1 LPPPASFHSFRPD
14 LRSRTERQNNRNG
27 KPFYGS
33 MDQRGSPNRKKNDSI
48 YSIRR
53 LSRDYLYFG
62 GSRSVDL
69 RRALEYN
76 KAMSTQKKILIADD
90 DLINLDFFDV
100 MLSKLGFVVEKTDN
114 GNEVMEKVKKFYPD
128 LIILDNIMPGL
139 TGWEVTK
146 MLKSD
151 PGFNR
156 IPIIM
161 LSVLDDVKDKVAGF
175 EAGVDDYITKPFN
188 FSEVLARINAVLRNH
203 ELFDQIAVRE
213 ARLTLAEELNK
224 DLKDNLTVFVAGID
238 ELDNAISIICEN
250 TNQETQ
256 NLVKQ
261 VSEKIISVR
270 KHIAALDARIE
281 KTINEWESLKKDEIG
296 LSVLEKKI
304 RKHLHQEQQ

>member
-1 LPPPASFHSFRPD
+1 
-14 LRSRTERQNNRNG
+14 
-27 KPFYGS
+27 
-33 MDQRGSPNRKKNDSI
+33 
-48 YSIRR
+48 
-53 LSRDYLYFG
+53 
-62 GSRSVDL
+62 
-69 RRALEYN
+69 
-76 KAMSTQKKILIADD
+76 MSTQKKILIADD
-90 DLINLDFFDV
+90 DVINLDFFDV

-114 GNEVMEKVKKFYPD
+114 GNDVMDKVKKFFPD

-139 TGWEVTK
+139 TGWEITK

-151 PGFNR
+151 PTYNR

-213 ARLTLAEELNK
+213 VRLTLAEELNK
-224 DLKDNLTVFVAGID
+224 DLKNNLAVFVAGVD
-238 ELDNAISIICEN
+238 ELDKAISMIGEN
-250 TNQETQ
+250 TNQEIQ
-256 NLVKQ
+256 NHINN
-261 VSEKIISVR
+261 VSEKIVSVR
-270 KHIAALDARIE
+270 KQIAALDARIE